1 MDTGRV
7 VARLV
12 VAGQFILACLIVSLP
27 RASRGEIE
35 AGPDVPTSAALGEQ
49 RVQQAMRTVIDP
61 YRANLEKR
69 GVSADDDEGLKTLL
83 LWVDGFAKSGGVV
96 ATEPFLN
103 QAKKAKENGCTDAMH
118 TYALARALQYRQEYD
133 EAVTTMTD
141 AIDRLEGE
149 GYDVTYCATGA
160 GHIRRML
167 QQLQRGPRDGLL
179 DREVEYLSRTV
190 ASGPYMPEEQ
200 RVLYG
205 VVASAL
211 PELPLEKSQLV
222 IESVDQHLYP
232 WLWHMLSAQHET
244 RLAWKAR
251 GGGWAAQVTEEGW
264 KGFETHM
271 VAAREHLLEAWNMNP
286 EWPEAASGMIKVVMA
301 KHGPPGDTER
311 MWFDRAVTAEFDH
324 IEAYEA
330 LLWSIMP
337 RWGGSHQQLYNFGRE
352 CLETNR
358 FDTQV
363 PSMFVNAFDSIV
375 GDIGSSFDYYKT
387 PGVFEDLQKVADGYL
402 AEPKMQPAHD
412 WYRSF
417 KVAAAIRCERWE
429 EARQFLD
436 AIQGEPDENA
446 FARFQL
452 KSSDVL
458 GEVYARSAE
467 FADETAAAEELAAAG
482 KFDEAKAKFEGL
494 ASKSGGRQ
502 VVTTYFRGKLKGV
515 EFNDQFEQG
524 EWILLPLDEQL
535 SGWRVKG
542 GKWSVDENGG
552 LVAEPKRDGLRLVYD
567 QKLGGRYE
575 LRGKVSL
582 LKRPYSKANAG
593 VYFGQ
598 ASGTMPHSMLMFF
611 DEDFAGILLR
621 NEMITR
627 NPVKID
633 ESNEF
638 RIERWGNSI
647 NAYVN
652 DKRVADAVEIQP
664 EGADENE
671 VLALGG
677 HYWYEGPV
685 LRFEGLEVRKLNQPP
700 EGLAAKEEKGDA
712 ADGEDES
719 ADASSDA
726 DATEDAEA
734 SPAGGSESDSSAEA
748 EAKPTFD
755 EAQDAQA
762 GEE

>member
-1 MDTGRV
+1 METGRL
-7 VARLV
+7 VARV
-12 VAGQFILACLIVSLP
+12 MAGQLILASLFVSLP
-27 RASRGEIE
+27 RVSRGEIE
-35 AGPDVPTSAALGEQ
+35 AGPDVPTGAAFGEQ
-49 RVQQAMRTVIDP
+49 RVQHAVRTVIEP
-61 YRANLEKR
+61 YRANLAKR
-69 GVSADDDEGLKTLL
+69 GVSADNDEGLKTLL
-83 LWVDGFAKSGGVV
+83 MWIDGFARQGGVV

-103 QAKKAKENGCTDAMH
+103 QAKKARESGCTDAMH
-118 TYALARALQYRQEYD
+118 TYAFARALQYWQDYD
-133 EAVTTMTD
+133 EAVKTMTD
-141 AIDRLEGE
+141 AIDRLEAE
-149 GYDVTYCATGA
+149 GYDITYCATGA

-167 QQLQRGPRDGLL
+167 EQSKRGPRDGLL

-190 ASGPYMPEEQ
+190 SGGPYMPDEQ
-200 RVLYG
+200 RVLHG
-205 VVASAL
+205 VVATAL
-211 PELPLEKSQLV
+211 AELPLEKSRLV
-222 IESVDQHLYP
+222 IEKVDQHLYP
-232 WLWHMLSAQHET
+232 WLWHVLSAQHEI

-251 GGGWAAQVTEEGW
+251 GSGWAGQVTEEGW

-286 EWPEAASGMIKVVMA
+286 EWPEAATSMIKVVMA

-311 MWFDRAVTAEFDH
+311 MWFDRAVASEFDH

-363 PSMFVNAFDSIV
+363 PSMFVNAFDAIV

-387 PGVFEDLQKVADGYL
+387 PGVFEDLQRVANGYL
-402 AEPKMQPAHD
+402 AEPKMEPAYS

-417 KVAAAIRCERWE
+417 KVAAAVRCERWD

-436 AIQGEPDENA
+436 AIEGTPDENA

-452 KSSDVL
+452 KSSEVL

-467 FADETAAAEELAAAG
+467 FAEETAAAEELAAAG

-494 ASKSGGRQ
+494 ASKSEGRQ
-502 VVTTYFRGKLKGV
+502 QVTTYFRGKLKAV
-515 EFNDQFEQG
+515 EFRDQFEEG
-524 EWILLPLDEQL
+524 DWISLPLDEQL
-535 SGWRVKG
+535 TGWRVKA
-542 GKWSVDENGG
+542 GKWSVDDKGG
-552 LVAEPKRDGLRLVYD
+552 LLAEPKQDGLRLVYD
-567 QKLGGRYE
+567 QRLGKRYE

-582 LKRPYSKANAG
+582 LKRPYSKANVG

-611 DEDFAGILLR
+611 DEDFAGILIR

-633 ESNEF
+633 ESNGF
-638 RIERWGNSI
+638 RIERWDNSI

-664 EGADENE
+664 EGPEEDE

-685 LRFEGLEVRKLNQPP
+685 LRFEGLEVRKLIQPP
-700 EGLAAKEEKGDA
+700 EGMAVNEEAVEGD
-712 ADGEDES
+712 EE
-719 ADASSDA
+719 
-726 DATEDAEA
+726 
-734 SPAGGSESDSSAEA
+734 SAEA
-748 EAKPTFD
+748 DDAESEEADGQAEVDSGDDAEVKPPFD
-755 EAQDAQA
+755 QAQGRQSS
-762 GEE
+762 EE